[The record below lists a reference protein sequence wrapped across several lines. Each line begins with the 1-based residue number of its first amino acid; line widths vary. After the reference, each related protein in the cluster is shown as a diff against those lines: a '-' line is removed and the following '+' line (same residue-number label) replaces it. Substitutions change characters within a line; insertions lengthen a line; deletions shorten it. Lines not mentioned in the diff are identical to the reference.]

1 MRTRLIVAFIVVALL
16 AALATVWFN
25 NLIVPF
31 YGWPSWLGGWIT
43 WPSPLIK
50 LLYHRTPHHPGT
62 MPHPGPV
69 AVISFFLA
77 SVGLLL
83 ALMTGVAVAA
93 SRRVL
98 RPVRRLAQAAQRMS
112 GGDLSVRIEP
122 QGPG

>member
-16 AALATVWFN
+16 AALATVWFD

-31 YGWPSWLGGWIT
+31 YGWPSWLGGWIN
-43 WPSPLIK
+43 WPGPLVK

-69 AVISFFLA
+69 AVIVFCLA
-77 SVGLLL
+77 SVGVLL

-93 SRRVL
+93 R
-98 RPVRRLAQAAQRMS
+98 A
-112 GGDLSVRIEP
+112 GC
-122 QGPG
+122 